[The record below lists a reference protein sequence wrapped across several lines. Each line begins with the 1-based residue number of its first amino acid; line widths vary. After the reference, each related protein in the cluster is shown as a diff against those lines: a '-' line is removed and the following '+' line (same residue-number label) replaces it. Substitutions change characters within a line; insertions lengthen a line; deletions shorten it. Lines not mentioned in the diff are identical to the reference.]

1 MLYTNIPKSLA
12 VSFEKPPKLISWLE
26 HNHSLTDK
34 LRSIKGCV
42 TLNVLSQQWIKPTWW
57 DTFCLSITNETIFQ
71 REILMESQ
79 GIPYWYART
88 IIPKASYDLH
98 TSFFNRLQ
106 NESVRNLIFDNEI
119 VHRVQFMVY
128 PIDKQSIE
136 FYWVNK
142 FIPDFE
148 GCAWVRLAE
157 FSIQNSASFFLLEIL
172 LPELEDVYS

>member
-1 MLYTNIPKSLA
+1 M
-12 VSFEKPPKLISWLE
+12 
-26 HNHSLTDK
+26 
-34 LRSIKGCV
+34 
-42 TLNVLSQQWIKPTWW
+42 
-57 DTFCLSITNETIFQ
+57 
-71 REILMESQ
+71 
-79 GIPYWYART
+79 
-88 IIPKASYDLH
+88 
-98 TSFFNRLQ
+98 
-106 NESVRNLIFDNEI
+106 
-119 VHRVQFMVY
+119 HRVQFMVY